1 MTPITKNSC
10 RSTMLLSGEDT
21 HDKKLVREYI
31 MSKEIVIIDENG
43 NVIGSTYPK
52 RAKGLV
58 KNGRAEY
65 VSDCVI
71 KMNAAHSMSDGINTE
86 EQQMSK
92 IIGFD
97 PRKFGFDKSCRS
109 NAGQRAFMTT
119 TLGNA
124 EVWEIGDHDKHR
136 SQIIS
141 KMKLQRYTD
150 YTFRFAMIGG
160 QNEEGTEISQVN
172 IFPENRWDDRL
183 TFALEKSRYE
193 PVISKRDKTGLLR
206 VFELPFNT
214 GVAEDWS
221 IIITQERAP
230 ARFLAPLAEGAY
242 AALGNMTYEQW
253 LAENGKRKGIFGR
266 DKGSKDSF
274 FPMPEFP
281 DLKIGGRTF
290 KKLIDMAKQGFDVD
304 KVIDKAKQGFDIDS
318 VIDQVKRGIDPDGT
332 MFGDNSKPD
341 YVDNGEEPAK
351 GFGAGQDGQTVT
363 ADGEKLTESEL
374 AEKLLQIGSGC
385 CLTVRNSTVTP
396 AADRSFMMIG
406 NTSAGSSFV
415 FSDTTMT
422 AYALS
427 VVLAKVGG
435 GCNVVLENVTV
446 TDEGVGMMIDADS
459 ECGGTQFRLKG
470 VTLPKQVLDLI
481 YSKVKN
487 GSTITA
493 ENISATFTQPAE
505 EKAEVKETADIPEK
519 QADTSEKAP
528 KAEMPKTESKN
539 EATAEK
545 AAPKKESSGYYFT
558 DMLKS
563 TFENAAEGFNTF
575 SAMMRR
581 AEKDIDRAVDES
593 FGNKTDDNG
602 GAGHDDNSD
611 DE

>member
-71 KMNAAHSMSDGINTE
+71 KMNAAHSMSDRINTE

-92 IIGFD
+92 IIEFD

-124 EVWEIGDHDKHR
+124 ELWEIGDHDKHR
-136 SQIIS
+136 TQIIS

-160 QNEEGTEISQVN
+160 HNEDGTEISQVN
-172 IFPENRWDDRL
+172 IYLENRWDDRM
-183 TFALEKSRYE
+183 TFALDKSRYE

-214 GVAEDWS
+214 GVAEDWN

-230 ARFLAPLAEGAY
+230 ARFLAPLPETAY
-242 AALGNMTYEQW
+242 SMLGDMSYEQW
-253 LAENGKRKGIFGR
+253 LAENGKRKGFFGR
-266 DKGSKDSF
+266 DTGSRDSF
-274 FPMPEFP
+274 FSKPEFP
-281 DLKIGGRTF
+281 NLNIGGRTF
-290 KKLIDMAKQGFDVD
+290 KKLIDMAKQGFDVE

-318 VIDQVKRGIDPDGT
+318 VIDQVRRGIDPDGT
-332 MFGDNSKPD
+332 MFADNSKPD
-341 YVDNGEEPAK
+341 YVDNGEDTVDVPA
-351 GFGAGQDGQTVT
+351 AGQDGQTIEVT
-363 ADGEKLTESEL
+363 GEKISESEL
-374 AEKLLQIGSGC
+374 AEKLFRVGSGC
-385 CLTVRNSTVTP
+385 AFVLRGCTVSP

-406 NTSAGSSFV
+406 NASAGSSFV
-415 FSDTTMT
+415 FGDSEIT

-427 VVLAKVGG
+427 LVLAKVGE
-435 GCNVVLENVTV
+435 GCIVRLENVTV
-446 TDEGVGMMIDADS
+446 TDDGVGMMIDAES
-459 ECGGTQFRLKG
+459 ECGGTQFMLNG
-470 VTLPKQVLDLI
+470 VTLPKQALDLI

-487 GSTITA
+487 GSTIKA
-493 ENISATFTQPAE
+493 ENITAAFPQAVE
-505 EKAEVKETADIPEK
+505 EKAEEKEAADAPAQDIPDKENIAAEEVREEK
-519 QADTSEKAP
+519 KPENTSKD
-528 KAEMPKTESKN
+528 S
-539 EATAEK
+539 TA
-545 AAPKKESSGYYFT
+545 KKEGGYYFT
-558 DMLKS
+558 DMLRS

-581 AEKDIDRAVDES
+581 AEKDINNAIDETFRDQPEDNDAS
-593 FGNKTDDNG
+593 GNDDG
-602 GAGHDDNSD
+602 D